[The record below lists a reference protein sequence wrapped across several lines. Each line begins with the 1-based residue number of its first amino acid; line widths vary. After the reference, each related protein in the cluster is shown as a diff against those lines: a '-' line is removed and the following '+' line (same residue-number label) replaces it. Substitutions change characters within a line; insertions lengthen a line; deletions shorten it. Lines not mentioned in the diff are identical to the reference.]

1 MCYVIK
7 EPKKKIQSIPGEW
20 WESCQDSADQMA
32 PQWVFHKKYE
42 FYEEQ
47 KETSV
52 AFSHLYLQYLLI
64 YRDH

>member
-1 MCYVIK
+1 M
-7 EPKKKIQSIPGEW
+7 KIQSIPGEW

-52 AFSHLYLQYLLI
+52 AFSHLYLTVFAYL
-64 YRDH
+64 

>member
-1 MCYVIK
+1 M
-7 EPKKKIQSIPGEW
+7 KIQSIPGEW

-52 AFSHLYLQYLLI
+52 AFSHYTYNICLFI
-64 YRDH
+64 GICKN